1 MISVPK
7 SNSVVKRPINKPYSV
22 DRREMKDNPEKDSET
37 VKSTDENK
45 VKYSSTSNE
54 DQVRR
59 QVSIFREL
67 KRK

>member
-1 MISVPK
+1 M
-7 SNSVVKRPINKPYSV
+7 

-37 VKSTDENK
+37 VKSIDENK
-45 VKYSSTSNE
+45 AKYSSTSNE

>member
-7 SNSVVKRPINKPYSV
+7 SNSVVKRPINKAYSV

-37 VKSTDENK
+37 VKSIDENK
-45 VKYSSTSNE
+45 AKYSSTSNE

>member
-1 MISVPK
+1 
-7 SNSVVKRPINKPYSV
+7 
-22 DRREMKDNPEKDSET
+22 MKDNPEKDSET

-59 QVSIFREL
+59 QVSIFTEL

>member
-1 MISVPK
+1 
-7 SNSVVKRPINKPYSV
+7 
-22 DRREMKDNPEKDSET
+22 MKDNPEKDGET

-59 QVSIFREL
+59 QVSIFTEL
-67 KRK
+67 